1 VPDGFTLRGQ
11 VGEYVSNLVPI
22 INSKYELLVIN
33 PSDTLFADAEIV
45 FLLDD
50 ILANEKGVLFVLGIP
65 VLKLSFDLTF
75 PNLPDVTPT
84 PVPSASITALM
95 GFGVA
100 LLLLSFLMVRCR
112 SARSLPE
119 MP

>member
-1 VPDGFTLRGQ
+1 MPDGSTLRGQ

-22 INSKYELLVIN
+22 INSKYEPLFIN
-33 PSDTLFADAEIV
+33 PSGTLFADAEIV

-50 ILANEKGVLFVLGIP
+50 ILANEKDVLFVLGIP

-84 PVPSASITALM
+84 PVPSASMTALM
-95 GFGVA
+95 GLGVA

>member
-1 VPDGFTLRGQ
+1 MPDDFTLRGQ

-33 PSDTLFADAEIV
+33 PSDTLFAYAEIV

-50 ILANEKGVLFVLGIP
+50 ILANEKDVFLVLGIP

-75 PNLPDVTPT
+75 PNLPDLTPT
-84 PVPSASITALM
+84 PVPSASITVLM
-95 GFGVA
+95 GLGVA
-100 LLLLSFLMVRCR
+100 
-112 SARSLPE
+112 
-119 MP
+119 

>member
-1 VPDGFTLRGQ
+1 MPDGFTLRGQ

-33 PSDTLFADAEIV
+33 PSDTLFADPEIV
-45 FLLDD
+45 ILLED
-50 ILANEKGVLFVLGIP
+50 ILANKKDVLFVSGIP

>member
-1 VPDGFTLRGQ
+1 VPDGFALRGQ
-11 VGEYVSNLVPI
+11 VGEYVLNPVPI

-33 PSDTLFADAEIV
+33 PSDTLFAYAEIV

-50 ILANEKGVLFVLGIP
+50 ILANEKDVFLVLGIP
-65 VLKLSFDLTF
+65 VSKLSFDLTL
-75 PNLPDVTPT
+75 PNLPGVTPT
-84 PVPSASITALM
+84 PVPSASITALI
-95 GFGVA
+95 GLGVA
-100 LLLLSFLMVRCR
+100 LLLLSFPMVRCR

>member
-1 VPDGFTLRGQ
+1 MPDGFALRGQ
-11 VGEYVSNLVPI
+11 VGEYVSNLAPI

-50 ILANEKGVLFVLGIP
+50 ILANEKDVLFVLGIP

-75 PNLPDVTPT
+75 PNLPDLTPT
-84 PVPSASITALM
+84 PVPSASITVLK
-95 GFGVA
+95 GLGVA
-100 LLLLSFLMVRCR
+100 
-112 SARSLPE
+112 
-119 MP
+119 

>member
-1 VPDGFTLRGQ
+1 MPDGFTLRGQ

-33 PSDTLFADAEIV
+33 PSGTLFADAEIV

-50 ILANEKGVLFVLGIP
+50 ILANEKDVLFVLGIP
-65 VLKLSFDLTF
+65 VLKLGFDLTF

-95 GFGVA
+95 GLGVA

>member
-1 VPDGFTLRGQ
+1 MPDGFTLRGQ

-45 FLLDD
+45 FLLEDS
-50 ILANEKGVLFVLGIP
+50 LADEKDVLFVLGIP

-95 GFGVA
+95 GLGFA

>member
-1 VPDGFTLRGQ
+1 MLVDGVLQGVADVAAVDLHQ
-11 VGEYVSNLVPI
+11 VDLVLTQVL
-22 INSKYELLVIN
+22 ERE
-33 PSDTLFADAEIV
+33 FADAEIV

>member
-1 VPDGFTLRGQ
+1 MPDGFTLRGQ

-22 INSKYELLVIN
+22 INRKYELLVIN

-50 ILANEKGVLFVLGIP
+50 ILANEKDVLFVLGIP
-65 VLKLSFDLTF
+65 VLKLGFDLIF
-75 PNLPDVTPT
+75 PNLPDMTPT

-95 GFGVA
+95 GLGVA